1 MNKTY
6 EVSGTIRIK
15 DGHKSHGL
23 KFEKRDMECDGPV
36 DTPQFYMQILK
47 DFSAEVLDEAEQVTL
62 DHVSDKT
69 KTDLKTGSK
78 EAKDAAKKVN
88 EAKK

>member
-1 MNKTY
+1 MVNKTY

-36 DTPQFYMQILK
+36 DTPKFYTQILD
-47 DFSAEVLDEAEQVTL
+47 DFTREVVEESEQTTL
-62 DHVSDKT
+62 DQPLAEKKEKKT
-69 KTDLKTGSK
+69 KKPAD
-78 EAKDAAKKVN
+78 E
-88 EAKK
+88 